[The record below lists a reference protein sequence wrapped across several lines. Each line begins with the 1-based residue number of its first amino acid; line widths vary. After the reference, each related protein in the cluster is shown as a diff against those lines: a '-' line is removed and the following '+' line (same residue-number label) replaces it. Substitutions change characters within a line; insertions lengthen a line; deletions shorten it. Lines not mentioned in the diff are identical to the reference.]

1 MPFGGVTVVLGGDL
15 RQTLPVVPK
24 QGREG
29 IVAAS
34 ISKSYLWREC
44 KVFTL
49 VENMRV
55 EKDVPPIT
63 VDDQVVNFK
72 EWMLKL
78 GNGVHQT
85 YNLGDNNSDSSWIN
99 IQRRYDS
106 FPYIKRYIARYI
118 A

>member
-1 MPFGGVTVVLGGDL
+1 MTHRFVFEVDDQSFRDIRHTVNPNVASMPFGGVTTVLGGDF
-15 RQTLPVVPK
+15 RQTLPIVPK

-49 VENMRV
+49 VENMCV

-63 VDDQVVNFK
+63 VDDQVVNFT
-72 EWMLKL
+72 E
-78 GNGVHQT
+78 
-85 YNLGDNNSDSSWIN
+85 
-99 IQRRYDS
+99 
-106 FPYIKRYIARYI
+106 
-118 A
+118 